1 MDFSLGNSYMMG
13 TVSVDTAKQA
23 AQAEELKKKLN
34 SGNSSEDEMME
45 ACKSFEKYLV
55 EQILQE
61 MKKTVPKDEEEE
73 NDYMEY
79 FGDMLYQQYAESIT
93 ESGQLGIAQQLYEA
107 MKYNSL

>member
-1 MDFSLGNSYMMG
+1 
-13 TVSVDTAKQA
+13 
-23 AQAEELKKKLN
+23 
-34 SGNSSEDEMME
+34 
-45 ACKSFEKYLV
+45 
-55 EQILQE
+55 
-61 MKKTVPKDEEEE
+61 MKKTIPKDEEEE